1 MAGLLVLVGGWGG
14 GESNYLAYFYFSIAS
29 YVEARTE

>member
-1 MAGLLVLVGGWGG
+1 MAGLLVLVG
-14 GESNYLAYFYFSIAS
+14 GESNYLAYFYFSIAY